1 MKFEKKLYW
10 GIAILG
16 LLFFGVYYT
25 LLGLGLLQFY
35 RPQSD
40 NMMPN
45 IKPKTLVATWK
56 QSHFQRHDLV
66 ALYDTCLAI
75 PGHREAVRENYLGRI
90 VALEGEELQIKG
102 GQVYINGSISK
113 QPYQTRNH
121 YLMSKTNYEALKS
134 KIPRPAD
141 AVSMSEV
148 WVALDDQEAEEV
160 KKMAPDLKL
169 RDFPLTDMV
178 SLWGQ
183 KWSIHEFGPVT
194 IPASHVFIL
203 CDFRS
208 NAEDSRFRG
217 FVPLEDVHAKVIF
230 P

>member
-25 LLGLGLLQFY
+25 LLGLGFLQFY

-102 GQVYINGSISK
+102 GQVYINGSLSE
-113 QPYQTRNH
+113 QPYQTRKH
-121 YLMSKTNYEALKS
+121 YLMSKTNYEALES
-134 KIPRPAD
+134 KLPRPAD
-141 AVSMSEV
+141 IASMSEV
-148 WVALDDQEAEEV
+148 WLALDDHEAEEL
-160 KKMAPDLKL
+160 KKMAPDLRL
-169 RDFPLTDMV
+169 RDFPLADMV
-178 SLWGQ
+178 TIW
-183 KWSIHEFGPVT
+183 KKDWSIHEFGPVT
-194 IPASHVFIL
+194 IPPGHVFIL
-203 CDFRS
+203 GDFRS